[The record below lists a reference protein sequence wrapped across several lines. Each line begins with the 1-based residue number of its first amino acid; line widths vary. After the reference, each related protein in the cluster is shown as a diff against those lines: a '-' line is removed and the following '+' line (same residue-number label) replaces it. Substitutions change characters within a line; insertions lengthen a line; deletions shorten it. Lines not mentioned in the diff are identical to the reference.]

1 MAKKIKSKDE
11 KKNRSYPKERK
22 PRKTEYSTI
31 TQLINKLGIEK
42 VKEIS
47 TTFGTY
53 SGAMV
58 LSKLSGI
65 SVPDRTILGMRN
77 KFGWVRVVSSKDDC
91 NARSIINGKVPVD
104 HFRTIKFSEDI
115 TNEVF

>member
-1 MAKKIKSKDE
+1 MQKDVNKKR
-11 KKNRSYPKERK
+11 NYPKERK
-22 PRKTEYSTI
+22 PRNIDYSTI

-58 LSKLSGI
+58 LSRLSGI
-65 SVPDRTILGMRN
+65 SVPDRTILSMRN
-77 KFGWVRVVSSKDDC
+77 KFGWVRVISSKEDC
-91 NARSIINGKVPVD
+91 NARSIINKTVPID
-104 HFRTIKFSEDI
+104 HFRTVKFSEEI
-115 TNEVF
+115 TNEIL